1 MNFKSI
7 IKYPILGALTVLPL
21 TLTAQSVELLG
32 IFPSGENAQM
42 KARVDL
48 QGKLLKKA
56 EVISYRMSDGQ
67 NSTISS
73 YELIDNRYI
82 NASMNYYPAQ
92 EYAYRMKLSLTDP
105 ATSQESILLSPC
117 FNASLQ
123 EPFMWLGDYEWT
135 SSSSGWA
142 GHPAQVDKGVETS
155 LPVKVNGTTFFKNI
169 STHAPGHLEY
179 AFEDT
184 FDRFVTRIGVQDDRP
199 AGDVRYKFMINDALA
214 LTHDMYALSNPNRG
228 DRSCFEDVELDM
240 AEVTKLRMDL
250 EVLDGNNAAD
260 HAHFTMARLYMPA
273 ESAPVKLPQQINF
286 TTPEGLVPASQ
297 QRLSLQASSTSGGQ
311 IHYRIIGGNDIATL
325 ENGNELV
332 FMHGK
337 KGEVIVE
344 ATQYG
349 NEQYACTIATL
360 HLQTNL
366 VPVFEM
372 LAIHPINA
380 NQTDGFFYLDTK
392 HRAIASLSLSTYKD
406 VYELTALDKIDLT
419 SYLAD
424 ATGSNPQIVRIPW
437 TDAQVTRFSLRYAD
451 SDDEVNITP
460 YAENGRYFDFV
471 SDMNSYRVG
480 TGYGSV
486 TIDRPFSGSG
496 MINLAGQKYAK
507 GFGIH
512 ADGWMQV
519 TITPGMY
526 DRFCADAGKQNGQP
540 YKLEAVL
547 KVDGTTVDRS
557 GAISSSQKATWNY
570 QINDTTEIVRI
581 ELLTGDGSNA
591 NDHGAIGAPRFYYP
605 EAAPRREQAL
615 TWTNRIAIRHS
626 KPFRMPLNAKAT
638 SELKPVYTVVYGSEY
653 ATIEGD
659 SVLNVHRVPGNDSII
674 VEAFQP
680 GNLEWAPAKATTCKL
695 EIFKSRIV
703 KRDESIVLE
712 EGEDLEELTI
722 YADSRSAGQVRVKSG
737 LVQVKKMVLKY
748 TFEAGWWSYISFP
761 SAVNIE
767 EISNLKELG
776 LSLNGMDGKN
786 PYALLRYD
794 SKARSEGW
802 NANPW
807 VLQTHPNVKGRE
819 GYLMDL
825 ASANMREDIEVTFT
839 FDNVTLDFEE
849 TFRMLDMSLDMR
861 HLEPGTQHTVY
872 ISPENV
878 KGNTLKVILDFQPE
892 DIDQMPINHKRALR
906 DARVT
911 YTPNRAGIRITLPD
925 ETPAKVLI
933 YDKDMTTLKK
943 AVRYVAPMMINIS
956 DLEAGSY
963 AAIISYGNAVEVK
976 NFTK

>member
-1 MNFKSI
+1 MSFKSI

-21 TLTAQSVELLG
+21 TSAAQSVELLG

-42 KARVDL
+42 KAAVDL
-48 QGKLLKKA
+48 QGKILKKA

-67 NSTISS
+67 NGTISS
-73 YELIDNRYI
+73 YELINNRYI
-82 NASMNYYPAQ
+82 NASMNYYPGQ
-92 EYAYRMKLSLTDP
+92 EYAYRMKLTLSDP
-105 ATSQESILLSPC
+105 ATSQESTLLSPC
-117 FNASLQ
+117 FNGSLQ
-123 EPFMWLGDYEWT
+123 EPFMWLGDYAW
-135 SSSSGWA
+135 SSASSGWS

-169 STHAPGHLEY
+169 STHANGHLEY

-184 FDRFVTRIGVQDDRP
+184 FERFVTRIGVQDDRP
-199 AGDVRYKFMINDALA
+199 AGDVRYKFMVNDTLA
-214 LTHDMYALSNPNRG
+214 QTHDMYALSNPDRG
-228 DRSCFEDVELDM
+228 ERACFEDIELDM
-240 AEVTKLRMDL
+240 EGVTKLRMNL

-260 HAHFTMARLYMPA
+260 HAHFAMARLYMPA

-297 QRLSLQASSTSGGQ
+297 QRLPLQATSTSGGE
-311 IHYRIIGGNDIATL
+311 IHYRIIRGNDLATI

-332 FMHGK
+332 FVHGK

-349 NEQYACTIATL
+349 DEQYACTIATL
-360 HLQTNL
+360 HLQSNL

-372 LAIHPINA
+372 LAVHPINA
-380 NQTDGFFYLDTK
+380 NQTDGYFYLDTK
-392 HRAIASLSLSTYKD
+392 NRAIASISLSTYKD

-424 ATGSNPQIVRIPW
+424 ATGSNPQIVRVPW

-451 SDDEVNITP
+451 SDEEVNITP

-486 TIDRPFSGSG
+486 TVDRPFSGSG
-496 MINLAGQKYAK
+496 MINLTGQKYAK

-519 TITPGMY
+519 TVAPGTY
-526 DRFCADAGKQNGQP
+526 DRFCADAGKQSGQP

-547 KVDGTTVDRS
+547 KVDGNILDRS
-557 GAISSSQKATWNY
+557 GAISSSQKATWDY
-570 QINDTTEIVRI
+570 QISDTTETVRI
-581 ELLTGDGSNA
+581 EILTGDGSNS

-615 TWTNRIAIRHS
+615 TWTNRVAIRHS

-638 SELKPVYTVVYGSEY
+638 SGLKPVYTVLYGAEY
-653 ATIEGD
+653 ATVEGD
-659 SVLNVHRVPGNDSII
+659 SVLNVHRVPGNDSIV

-680 GNLEWAPAKATTCKL
+680 GNLEWAPAEATTCKL
-695 EIFKSRIV
+695 EIFKSRVV

-722 YADSRSAGQVRVKSG
+722 YADNRSSGQVRVKSG
-737 LVQVKKMVLKY
+737 LVQVKKMLLKY
-748 TFEAGWWSYISFP
+748 TFKGGCWSYISFP
-761 SAVNIE
+761 SSQNLE
-767 EISNLKELG
+767 QISNLKELG
-776 LSLNGMDGKN
+776 FTLNGENGGN
-786 PYALLRYD
+786 PYHLFRFD
-794 SKARSEGW
+794 SKNRSEGW
-802 NANPW
+802 DGGSW
-807 VLQTHPNVKGRE
+807 VLQDHPNVIGRA
-819 GYLMDL
+819 GYMMTVD
-825 ASANMREDIEVTFT
+825 SYNVRDDVEITFT

-849 TFRMLDMSLDMR
+849 TYRMLDMNLDMR

-878 KGNTLKVILDFQPE
+878 KGNTLKVVLDFQPE
-892 DIDQMPINHKRALR
+892 DIDQMPVNHKRALR
-906 DARVT
+906 DARIT
-911 YTPNRAGIRITLPD
+911 YTPNREGIRLTLPD

-943 AVRYVAPMMINIS
+943 AVRYIAPMMIDIS
-956 DLEAGSY
+956 DLESGSY
-963 AAIISYGNAVEVK
+963 AAVVSYGNAVEMK